1 MTKFVLYIAFILSTS
16 FHTLAQHNWVNTQ
29 SPPQDWSTLENDFVQ
44 VIYPK
49 GFKKNAIYMANLME
63 HYSKYVGLSYGLKKP
78 EQVSLIYRPEM
89 GDPNGFVTLAPRRT
103 EWFDSTNFF
112 AHVST
117 LEWHENLSIHEYRH
131 VIQQD
136 IFNKKTVKAFDVLM
150 GDTGQA
156 LLSYLA
162 RKPWYMEGDAV
173 YAETKY
179 TQSGRGRSS
188 RFMARL
194 KAILLKGETPTYD
207 QFVNGTYND
216 RLVSWY
222 IYGYV
227 LISHG
232 YKKYGDNFWDNVMDN
247 VTARPYPNGIVGAI
261 ENASGIDFY
270 DFYYEA
276 FEDLRKK
283 WKKDSFPELKIT
295 DFNIKTN
302 QYKNGADLYYL
313 EYDLNN
319 FYRLIKETN
328 GKKEVLTDLAYSE
341 DITRL
346 DYSKNHAVQSHFLP
360 HWRYGFK
367 SYSDL
372 SLIDLKNGHKKYIT
386 SGMRLYNPH
395 FNEDGT
401 RIIAINFND
410 KNEWIVQELELNGKL
425 LRTIKSNEYK
435 FLEAV
440 SINEDEVIALVTKA
454 SGGKG
459 LVRANLRNNN
469 ITNLIPVSFNNLYWL
484 QSDYK
489 DNILFEAQYNG
500 SVEVFKFNINAK
512 ELQKC
517 TTSRIA
523 AYSPTFS
530 NDEILFSEQTINGKR
545 ISNTSMS
552 NCQKLPIDN
561 LINPDKF
568 YSKDSPSDRL
578 NNFEKIEFKDR
589 DEVANKNFNLYK
601 EKDYSG
607 FDWRAFT
614 PHSWSFF
621 VGQGYGLSL
630 WADNYLRDFGW
641 NVNLGY
647 EAAENTPY
655 SSLQIDFKRYWP
667 IFSLIADLREREVSR
682 LGTDNDDYGWDENAV
697 GAKVQ
702 LPFVFRKNLY
712 NLNITLDY
720 SAEFVQTKDYNSN
733 DVDTTGESD
742 LIRQSTSLLV
752 NLYKDYTARSIIS
765 PWSFSLLG
773 MYQDAS
779 TDDTTGLVGD
789 YRWFGDLTITTPGFF
804 NNNGFKFSVNGE
816 KYGDGTSYRFQPT
829 SQEIMG
835 YVFSRGYN
843 YFATKRYV
851 KTTSNYLFPLFYPD
865 YNISAFIY
873 FKRIYMNLFYDNT
886 KVYAIS
892 ADNGFHISSYGAEV
906 VFNTSIFRA
915 IPVDFGY
922 RFVRKHE
929 TEENESEVFLG
940 IGITY

>member
-1 MTKFVLYIAFILSTS
+1 MQRFALLIAFTLSTS
-16 FHTLAQHNWVNTQ
+16 FHTLAQHNWANTQ
-29 SPPQDWSTLENDFVQ
+29 SPPQNWSTVENEFVQ
-44 VIYPK
+44 VIYPT
-49 GFKKNAIYMANLME
+49 GFKDNAIYMANLME
-63 HYSKYVGLSYGLKKP
+63 HYSKYVGLSYGLQKP
-78 EQVSLIYRPEM
+78 KQVSLIYRPQM

-117 LEWHENLSIHEYRH
+117 VEWHENLSIHEYRH
-131 VIQQD
+131 IIQQD

-150 GDTGQA
+150 GDSGQA
-156 LLSYLA
+156 ILSYVA

-216 RLVSWY
+216 QLVSWY

-232 YKKYGDNFWDNVMDN
+232 YKKYGDNFWDVVMDN

-261 ENASGIDFY
+261 ENASGVDFY

-276 FEDLRKK
+276 FEELRKK
-283 WKKDSFPELKIT
+283 WKKDSFPELKT
-295 DFNIKTN
+295 TEFKIKTN
-302 QYKNGADLYYL
+302 QFKNGDDLYYL
-313 EYDLNN
+313 EYDLNS
-319 FYRLIKETN
+319 FYRLIRESN
-328 GKKEVLTDLAYSE
+328 GEKEVLTDIPYSE
-341 DITRL
+341 DLTRL
-346 DYSKNHAVQSHFLP
+346 DYSKTHAIQSHFLP

-372 SLIDLKNGHKKYIT
+372 SLIDLKDGSKKYIT
-386 SGMRLYNPH
+386 SGQRLYNPH
-395 FNEDGT
+395 FNKAGDKIT
-401 RIIAINFND
+401 AINFDSKNKWLVQEID
-410 KNEWIVQELELNGKL
+410 LAGNMLRHIKNEK
-425 LRTIKSNEYK
+425 YK

-440 SINEDEVIALVTKA
+440 AINSNEVIALVTVDT
-454 SGGKG
+454 GGKG
-459 LVRANLRNNN
+459 IVKANFE
-469 ITNLIPVSFNNLYWL
+469 TQQVTPLIPISFNNLYWL
-484 QSDYK
+484 QSDFK
-489 DNILFEAQYNG
+489 NNILFEGQYNG
-500 SVEVFKFNINAK
+500 AVEVFKFNFDTNSLA
-512 ELQKC
+512 KC
-517 TTSRIA
+517 TTSKIA
-523 AYSPTFS
+523 TYAPTMT
-530 NDEILFSEQTINGKR
+530 NGEILFSEQTINGKR
-545 ISNTSMS
+545 ISKVTTD
-552 NCQKLPIDN
+552 NCQSIPISYLTDPN
-561 LINPDKF
+561 KY

-578 NNFEKIEFKDR
+578 NNFERVDFKDR
-589 DEVANKNFNLYK
+589 KEVATKNYEQYK

-667 IFSLIADLREREVSR
+667 IFSLLADLREREVSR

-697 GAKVQ
+697 GAQVQ
-702 LPFVFRKNLY
+702 LPFVSRHNLY
-712 NLNITLDY
+712 NLNITLGY
-720 SAEFVQTKDYNSN
+720 SAEYVQTKDYNSN
-733 DVDTTGESD
+733 DIDISGEAD
-742 LIRQSTSLLV
+742 LIRQTTSL
-752 NLYKDYTARSIIS
+752 NIELYKDFTARSIIS

-789 YRWFGDLTITTPGFF
+789 YRWFGDITLTTPGLFR
-804 NNNGFKFSVNGE
+804 NNGFKFSVTGE
-816 KYGDGTSYRFQPT
+816 EYGNGTSYRFQPT

-835 YVFSRGYN
+835 YVFSRGYD
-843 YFATKRYV
+843 YFASKRYI
-851 KTTSNYLFPLFYPD
+851 KTSSNYLFPLFYPD
-865 YNISAFIY
+865 YNIAALIY

-886 KVYAIS
+886 KVYPIS
-892 ADNGFHISSYGAEV
+892 ADNGFHISSYGAEL

-922 RFVRKHE
+922 RFVRTHE
-929 TEENESEVFLG
+929 TEESINEVFLG
-940 IGITY
+940 IGLTF